1 MLEQALTWI
10 LTAMSITGVVLN
22 VKKNRMCF
30 IIWIIANAGWITIN
44 ILHGIYA
51 QAFLFVIY
59 TGLSVWGWIEWS
71 KPKKEKAA
79 GA

>member
-1 MLEQALTWI
+1 MEQLLTWA
-10 LTAMSITGVVLN
+10 LTAMSITGVILN

-30 IIWIIANAGWITIN
+30 VIWVIANMGWITIN
-44 ILHGIYA
+44 ILHEIYA

-71 KPKKEKAA
+71 KDRGTTKD
-79 GA
+79 G